1 MSITDIGEVPTD
13 TAAPTD
19 TTAPADPAMPADT
32 ASGADASTPERVADP
47 ASAGSVGPILDVGG
61 AVQRAAGDLAEDF
74 HEASKI
80 TRITHPGWTDVR
92 YAQQLA
98 REAQGVDA
106 GPGGATSAPRLLPA
120 LPLPPASPL
129 PQALGATLA
138 ARRSADPAELA
149 RPVDVAEVATVLRL
163 AYGPRGDGTSGRFVP
178 SAGALYPLDLHV
190 VVRAAGGLR
199 SGIHQLDPLEETL
212 VDVSGLDRDGRL
224 ARFRRAAPTAMAPIA
239 EQAAV
244 TIVITGSF
252 ERSRTKYGLRG
263 YRLTL
268 LEAGHVAQNALL
280 VATALGL
287 PSIGWVGF
295 IDHELDAVLGL
306 DGVTQ
311 SSLYAISLG
320 GRPPRDA
327 GAAARPADRHAAAA
341 GAHHFAQEEAPR
353 D

>member
-1 MSITDIGEVPTD
+1 MSITDIG
-13 TAAPTD
+13 
-19 TTAPADPAMPADT
+19 TAPARTAEDGPAGTGAQSRPA
-32 ASGADASTPERVADP
+32 P
-47 ASAGSVGPILDVGG
+47 APAGSVGPIFSVGG
-61 AVQRAAGDLAEDF
+61 AVERAAGDLAEDF

-98 REAQGVDA
+98 QEAQGVADA

-120 LPLPPASPL
+120 LALPPALPL
-129 PQALGATLA
+129 PHGLGATMA
-138 ARRSADPAELA
+138 ARRSADPDELA
-149 RPVDVAEVATVLRL
+149 APLALPELATVLRL
-163 AYGPRGDGTSGRFVP
+163 AYGPRGGGGTGRFVP
-178 SAGALYPLDLHV
+178 SAGGLYPLDLHV
-190 VVRAAGGLR
+190 VVRAAEGVAA
-199 SGIHQLDPLEETL
+199 GIHQLDPLDEAL
-212 VDVSGLDRDGRL
+212 VDVSGLDRAGRL
-224 ARFRRAAPTAMAPIA
+224 ARFRRAAPTAMAPLA

-295 IDHELDAVLGL
+295 VDHEARRRARARRGDAVVALRGL
-306 DGVTQ
+306 
-311 SSLYAISLG
+311 A
-320 GRPPRDA
+320 GRASGSGRHRA
-327 GAAARPADRHAAAA
+327 RARTRRAASPDPHAAAT
-341 GAHHFAQEEAPR
+341 GARHFAEEEASH

>member
-1 MSITDIGEVPTD
+1 MSITDIGT
-13 TAAPTD
+13 APTR
-19 TTAPADPAMPADT
+19 AAADG
-32 ASGADASTPERVADP
+32 SADADRRARAAAASAP
-47 ASAGSVGPILDVGG
+47 ASAGSVGPIFSVGG
-61 AVQRAAGDLAEDF
+61 AVERAAGDLAEDF

-98 REAQGVDA
+98 QEAQGIDA

-120 LPLPPASPL
+120 LALPPALPL
-129 PQALGATLA
+129 RYELGTTMA

-149 RPVDVAEVATVLRL
+149 PPLALAELATVLRL
-163 AYGPRGDGTSGRFVP
+163 AYGPRGDGGTGRFVP
-178 SAGALYPLDLHV
+178 SAGGLYPLDLHV
-190 VVRAAGGLR
+190 VVRAAAGIAA
-199 SGIHQLDPLEETL
+199 GIHQLDPLEETL
-212 VDVSGLDRDGRL
+212 VDVSGLDRQGRL
-224 ARFRRAAPTAMAPIA
+224 ARFRRAAPTAMAPLA

-295 IDHELDAVLGL
+295 VDHELDAVLGL

-320 GRPPRDA
+320 GRPDPG
-327 GAAARPADRHAAAA
+327 GADSAPAPGHPAD
-341 GAHHFAQEEAPR
+341 EEASH

>member
-1 MSITDIGEVPTD
+1 MSITDIGT
-13 TAAPTD
+13 APTR
-19 TTAPADPAMPADT
+19 TAPTRTAEDGPAGTGAEPGPAP
-32 ASGADASTPERVADP
+32 AP
-47 ASAGSVGPILDVGG
+47 ASAGSVGPIFSVGG
-61 AVQRAAGDLAEDF
+61 AVERAAGDLAEDF

-98 REAQGVDA
+98 QEAQGVADA

-120 LPLPPASPL
+120 LALPPALPL
-129 PQALGATLA
+129 PHGLGATMA
-138 ARRSADPAELA
+138 ARRSADPDELAAPLALAEL
-149 RPVDVAEVATVLRL
+149 ATVLRF
-163 AYGPRGDGTSGRFVP
+163 AYGQRGGGTGRFVP
-178 SAGALYPLDLHV
+178 SAGGLYPLDLHV
-190 VVRAAGGLR
+190 VVRAAEGVAA
-199 SGIHQLDPLEETL
+199 GIHQLDPLEEAL
-212 VDVSGLDRDGRL
+212 VDVSGLDRAGRL
-224 ARFRRAAPTAMAPIA
+224 ARFRRAAPRAMAPLA

-295 IDHELDAVLGL
+295 VDHELDAVLGL

-311 SSLYAISLG
+311 SSLYAVSLG
-320 GRPPRDA
+320 GRPDPGGTA
-327 GAAARPADRHAAAA
+327 PPGGLAPAAAHPDHPHAAAA
-341 GAHHFAQEEAPR
+341 GARHFAAEEASH

>member
-1 MSITDIGEVPTD
+1 MSITDIG
-13 TAAPTD
+13 
-19 TTAPADPAMPADT
+19 TAPARTAEDGPAGTGAESRPA
-32 ASGADASTPERVADP
+32 P
-47 ASAGSVGPILDVGG
+47 APAGSVGPIFSVGG
-61 AVQRAAGDLAEDF
+61 AVERAAGDLAEDF

-98 REAQGVDA
+98 QEAQGVADA

-120 LPLPPASPL
+120 LALPPALPL
-129 PQALGATLA
+129 PHGLGATMA
-138 ARRSADPAELA
+138 ARRSADPDELA
-149 RPVDVAEVATVLRL
+149 APLALPELATVLRL
-163 AYGPRGDGTSGRFVP
+163 AYGPRGGGGTGRFVP
-178 SAGALYPLDLHV
+178 SAGGLYPLDLHV
-190 VVRAAGGLR
+190 VVRAAEGVAA
-199 SGIHQLDPLEETL
+199 GIHQLDPLDEAL
-212 VDVSGLDRDGRL
+212 VDVSGLDRAGRL
-224 ARFRRAAPTAMAPIA
+224 ARFRRAAPTAMAPLA

-295 IDHELDAVLGL
+295 VDHELDAVLGL

-311 SSLYAISLG
+311 SSLYAVSLG
-320 GRPPRDA
+320 GRPDP
-327 GAAARPADRHAAAA
+327 GGTGSGPAAAAAPAPAPAPAARRPPDPHAAAT
-341 GAHHFAQEEAPR
+341 GARHFAEEEASH